1 MSEEYVMYL
10 LVRKDLKMGKGK
22 IAAQCGH
29 AVQELTEKCPFELK
43 RKYYKTG
50 CTKIVLQVCSEDELI
65 EKWQE
70 IRKITFLYSVVVD
83 AGKTQ
88 IETGSKTVLGIGPVK
103 KADIQQIV
111 SDLKPL

>member
-29 AVQELTEKCPFELK
+29 AVQELIEKCPLDVK

-50 CTKIVLQVCSEDELI
+50 CAKIVLQIGSEDELM
-65 EKWQE
+65 EKCQE
-70 IRKITFLYSVVVD
+70 VRKKTFLYSLVVD

-88 IETGSKTVLGIGPVK
+88 IESGSKTVLGIGPVK
-103 KADIQQIV
+103 KDEIHQIV
-111 SDLKPL
+111 GDLKLL